1 MQDQISKGM
10 IKVSVIKNIALFA
23 GGTAFGSLGFKV
35 LKSREAKK
43 VYVHTTAA
51 ALRAKESVMTDVT
64 KARESC
70 GDILAEAKE
79 INEQKKAQAEEEE
92 TKIIE
97 DEAE

>member
-1 MQDQISKGM
+1 MSAVK
-10 IKVSVIKNIALFA
+10 KIALFV
-23 GGTAFGSLGFKV
+23 GGTVFGSLGFKV

-79 INEQKKAQAEEEE
+79 LNEQKKAENAAKEE
-92 TKIIE
+92 IIE
-97 DEAE
+97 DAAE

>member
-1 MQDQISKGM
+1 M
-10 IKVSVIKNIALFA
+10 SVVKNIALFV
-23 GGTAFGSLGFKV
+23 GGTVFGSLGFKL

-51 ALRAKESVMTDVT
+51 ALRAKESFMTDVT

-79 INEQKKAQAEEEE
+79 LNEQKKADAAVCEAE
-92 TKIIE
+92 IIE

>member
-1 MQDQISKGM
+1 M
-10 IKVSVIKNIALFA
+10 SVLKNIAIFA
-23 GGTAFGSLGFKV
+23 GGTCFGSLGFKL

-79 INEQKKAQAEEEE
+79 INEKKKEKAAE
-92 TKIIE
+92 KAVVIE
-97 DEAE
+97 DEAQ